1 VSGGREPGD
10 GAPEPGTTAGPGPDG
25 RRPVRL
31 AVLDDSDLFR
41 ETVLRLVARQRGLEP
56 AATGAGPED
65 LDRVLATHPDVLCVD
80 LNLSGA
86 LGTDLLPWIRTEHP
100 EVRVVLLSGNLEPEF
115 ADRARAAGAA
125 ACMSKDQ
132 LLPLLRALAERG
144 LDALG
149 Q

>member
-1 VSGGREPGD
+1 MSGGRGPGD
-10 GAPEPGTTAGPGPDG
+10 GTPEGESRDA
-25 RRPVRL
+25 REAVRL

-41 ETVLRLVARQRGLEP
+41 ETVLRLVARQQGLELT
-56 AATGAGPED
+56 ATGAGPEE
-65 LDRVLATHPDVLCVD
+65 LDRVLATGPDVLCVD

-86 LGTDLLPWIRTEHP
+86 LGTDLLPWIRAEHP

-149 Q
+149 G

>member
-1 VSGGREPGD
+1 MSGGRDPGD
-10 GAPEPGTTAGPGPDG
+10 GTPEGESTDARDA
-25 RRPVRL
+25 VRL

-41 ETVLRLVARQRGLEP
+41 ETVLRLVARQRGLEL
-56 AATGAGPED
+56 AATGAAPED

-149 Q
+149 H

>member
-1 VSGGREPGD
+1 MSGGRAPGD
-10 GAPEPGTTAGPGPDG
+10 GTPEQGTTEAPDG
-25 RRPVRL
+25 AGPVRL

-41 ETVLRLVARQRGLEP
+41 ETVLRLVARQRGLELT
-56 AATGAGPED
+56 ATGAGPED
-65 LDRVLATHPDVLCVD
+65 LDRVLATCPGVLCVD

-149 Q
+149 G